1 MALGCKTPNLLTRDC
16 VRFSGTLSEEDW
28 KPPLPAYDF
37 LRMMETA
44 VPELPLHASR
54 HPGDT
59 PDQHPPRSPGGDT
72 ALREEPSQETKTEKV
87 GSPGRDLRGTAPRLA
102 AREKQG
108 KRHSEL

>member
-1 MALGCKTPNLLTRDC
+1 MSMEWGCIIHYSLTWDC
-16 VRFSGTLSEEDW
+16 IRFSGTLSEEDW

-44 VPELPLHASR
+44 VPEVPLHPS
-54 HPGDT
+54 HHHGDT
-59 PDQHPPRSPGGDT
+59 LVPKNPGGDT
-72 ALREEPSQETKTEKV
+72 TIREEPSQETKAEKG